1 MNTSLVKR
9 GVEESVTGFGL
20 HKCTFDIFIYSRKE
34 IYIYIYIYIYILLL
48 YLSLSFLLIE
58 IGLAHVKV
66 L

>member
-34 IYIYIYIYIYILLL
+34 IYIYIYILLL

-58 IGLAHVKV
+58 IGLTHVKV

>member
-1 MNTSLVKR
+1 MYV
-9 GVEESVTGFGL
+9 
-20 HKCTFDIFIYSRKE
+20 C
-34 IYIYIYIYIYILLL
+34 IYIYLL

>member
-34 IYIYIYIYIYILLL
+34 IYIYIYYILL

-58 IGLAHVKV
+58 IELAHVKV

>member
-20 HKCTFDIFIYSRKE
+20 RKCTFDIFIYSRKE
-34 IYIYIYIYIYILLL
+34 IYIYIYIY
-48 YLSLSFLLIE
+48 LSLSFLLIE
-58 IGLAHVKV
+58 IGLTHVKV

>member
-20 HKCTFDIFIYSRKE
+20 HKCTFDICTYSRKE
-34 IYIYIYIYIYILLL
+34 IYIYIYIYYILL

>member
-1 MNTSLVKR
+1 MNTSLVMR

-34 IYIYIYIYIYILLL
+34 IYIYIIYYILL

>member
-34 IYIYIYIYIYILLL
+34 IYIYIYYIII
-48 YLSLSFLLIE
+48 FIIE
-58 IGLAHVKV
+58 FLAH
-66 L
+66 

>member
-34 IYIYIYIYIYILLL
+34 IYIYIYYILL